1 MNRLKQLRT
10 EHGLSMREVA
20 NRINVPY
27 TTYVNY
33 EKGVRDPS
41 TEVLGKLAKFFETTV
56 DYLLGI
62 SDNVSVNNFK
72 LPEIEETDNGL
83 VFSFGGDNGKIEISP
98 EDANKFRKIFDKKIP
113 NLNDEYEA
121 IRLKGEII
129 KHLQTA
135 NLNIQQLK
143 DIKVIINALNNVN
156 EE

>member
-33 EKGVRDPS
+33 EKGIRDPS
-41 TEVLGKLAKFFETTV
+41 TEVLAKLAKFFETTV

-62 SDNVSVNNFK
+62 SDNVSGNNFK
-72 LPEIEETDNGL
+72 LPEIEETESGL
-83 VFSFGGDNGKIEISP
+83 IFSFGGNNEKIEISP
-98 EDANKFRKIFDKKIP
+98 EDANKFGKIFDKKIP

-121 IRLKGEII
+121 IRIKGEII
-129 KHLQTA
+129 KLLQTA

-143 DIKVIINALNNVN
+143 DIKVIINALSNVN

>member
-72 LPEIEETDNGL
+72 LPEIEET
-83 VFSFGGDNGKIEISP
+83 EISP
-98 EDANKFRKIFDKKIP
+98 ADANKFRKIFDKKIP
-113 NLNDEYEA
+113 NLDDEYEA
-121 IRLKGEII
+121 IRIKGEII
-129 KHLQTA
+129 KLLQTA
-135 NLNIQQLK
+135 NLTIQQLK
-143 DIKVIINALNNVN
+143 DIKVIINALSNVN

>member
-83 VFSFGGDNGKIEISP
+83 VFSFEKWIDMDLEYINDQGIWCDFKIILKTIPAVFNGDG
-98 EDANKFRKIFDKKIP
+98 A
-113 NLNDEYEA
+113 Y
-121 IRLKGEII
+121 
-129 KHLQTA
+129 
-135 NLNIQQLK
+135 
-143 DIKVIINALNNVN
+143 
-156 EE
+156 

>member
-72 LPEIEETDNGL
+72 LPEIEE
-83 VFSFGGDNGKIEISP
+83 
-98 EDANKFRKIFDKKIP
+98 IP
-113 NLNDEYEA
+113 NLDDEYEA
-121 IRLKGEII
+121 IRIKGEII
-129 KHLQTA
+129 KLLQTA
-135 NLNIQQLK
+135 NLTIQQLK
-143 DIKVIINALNNVN
+143 DIKVIINALSNVN

>member
-1 MNRLKQLRT
+1 M
-10 EHGLSMREVA
+10 
-20 NRINVPY
+20 
-27 TTYVNY
+27 
-33 EKGVRDPS
+33 
-41 TEVLGKLAKFFETTV
+41 AKFFETTV

-143 DIKVIINALNNVN
+143 DIKVIINALSNVN

>member
-62 SDNVSVNNFK
+62 SDNVSCLLYTSRCV
-72 LPEIEETDNGL
+72 
-83 VFSFGGDNGKIEISP
+83 
-98 EDANKFRKIFDKKIP
+98 
-113 NLNDEYEA
+113 
-121 IRLKGEII
+121 
-129 KHLQTA
+129 
-135 NLNIQQLK
+135 
-143 DIKVIINALNNVN
+143 
-156 EE
+156 